1 MMLLAYNHSL
11 FLSPTS
17 FFSKTDTHIVLD
29 DDSEGEDDA
38 RTCFP
43 CPFCYVD
50 IEVTMLCIHLQEEQC
65 FDLKN
70 AVSECPYLRIY

>member
-1 MMLLAYNHSL
+1 MFNEFLSLLHSMMLLAYNHSL

-17 FFSKTDTHIVLD
+17 FFSKTDNHIVLV

-43 CPFCYVD
+43 CPFGYVD
-50 IEVTMLCIHLQEEQC
+50 IEVSMLCIDFQEEHC
-65 FDLKN
+65 FDLK
-70 AVSECPYLRIY
+70 